1 MGCHCLLHL
10 SYKAANEA
18 AGRRWADMGGSLGSS
33 CLAGTQLL
41 SPAFSDVPL
50 WEAREANGEET
61 QDLET

>member
-1 MGCHCLLHL
+1 
-10 SYKAANEA
+10 
-18 AGRRWADMGGSLGSS
+18 MGGSLGSS